1 MSLGGVT
8 FHSDP
13 CKPPVRGMGHPLPP
27 VYSPVKSSALHMKQR
42 HRELK
47 SQFLQLQDDAR
58 TPGRDSYEAVAMHV
72 QILHVADAQ

>member
-1 MSLGGVT
+1 
-8 FHSDP
+8 
-13 CKPPVRGMGHPLPP
+13 
-27 VYSPVKSSALHMKQR
+27 MKQR

-58 TPGRDSYEAVAMHV
+58 MPGRDSYEAVAMHV